1 VLYRV
6 VRTPNYAS
14 TRANILCSGF
24 AWYTL
29 AMGYGPEDV
38 AAAREAAVRALT
50 VQADTL
56 TPDARRTLT
65 AKLQAKGLL

>member
-1 VLYRV
+1 
-6 VRTPNYAS
+6 
-14 TRANILCSGF
+14 
-24 AWYTL
+24 
-29 AMGYGPEDV
+29 MGYGPEDV